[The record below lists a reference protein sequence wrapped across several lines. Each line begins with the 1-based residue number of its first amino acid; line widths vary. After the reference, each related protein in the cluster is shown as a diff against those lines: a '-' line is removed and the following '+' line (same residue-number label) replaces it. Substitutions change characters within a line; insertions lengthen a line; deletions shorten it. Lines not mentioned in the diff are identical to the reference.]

1 MWLLYQFFQFSILHT
16 GNDVQCS
23 CCAVETGEPKH
34 SGEGICW
41 VPSEF
46 VWGCCHICTKEAKK
60 AKYQNHT
67 YFITITIWVYV
78 NKAVPAPSLMQGLSS
93 GADRP
98 LSGSR
103 RGQSPGCLVQ
113 TKASHIALLCL
124 LTTWLCH
131 QVLLTITYHANST
144 YHALLHGTHA
154 EWSRHIL
161 PYPHSQTLYLRLM
174 QSLICIVI
182 CFWIEYFQDYSQ

>member
-1 MWLLYQFFQFSILHT
+1 MCSAHAVQLKLESQNILERAFAEYPVSLC
-16 GNDVQCS
+16 GG
-23 CCAVETGEPKH
+23 AVTYVLKKLKRQNTRT
-34 SGEGICW
+34 I
-41 VPSEF
+41 
-46 VWGCCHICTKEAKK
+46 HI
-60 AKYQNHT
+60 
-67 YFITITIWVYV
+67 FITITIWVYV

-131 QVLLTITYHANST
+131 QVL
-144 YHALLHGTHA
+144 
-154 EWSRHIL
+154 
-161 PYPHSQTLYLRLM
+161 
-174 QSLICIVI
+174 
-182 CFWIEYFQDYSQ
+182 